1 MAIATGTP
9 ENPYS
14 ASLAI
19 VDDTGLT
26 ITVTTGGTDYAVKGT
41 PMAAGSTAVG
51 LTASATDGTI
61 TVPVGASGRYRVS
74 VTGVALPTNSKTAL
88 LRLAVDG
95 TSLAVGAGGAGA
107 RIVGAASA
115 LEEHFAFESIV
126 EVDAS
131 SAAKVL
137 RVNVTSTSNSDT
149 VNFKRFN
156 FAAVRI
162 GA

>member
-1 MAIATGTP
+1 MAAVIGSP
-9 ENPYS
+9 ESPYS

-61 TVPVGASGRYRVS
+61 TIPVGASGRYRIS
-74 VTGVALPTNSKTAL
+74 ASGVALPTNSKTAL

-115 LEEHFAFESIV
+115 LEEHWAFESIV
-126 EVDAS
+126 EIDAAT
-131 SAAKVL
+131 AAKAV

-156 FAAVRI
+156 LNVVRI
-162 GA
+162 GV